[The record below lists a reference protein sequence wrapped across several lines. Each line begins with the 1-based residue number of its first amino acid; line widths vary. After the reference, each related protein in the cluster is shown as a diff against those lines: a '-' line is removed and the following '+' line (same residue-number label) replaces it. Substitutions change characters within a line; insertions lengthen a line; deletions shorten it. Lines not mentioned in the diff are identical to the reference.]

1 MSAAPQRLRE
11 RSERTRRC
19 PPRPPC
25 GMPRCVRRHTEPAE
39 TLPEPA
45 RFTGPCRPHRNL
57 RTHAMAALQDVDLS
71 SYAIQN
77 QQWFRDIVAQM
88 FWRWYEANLDTKVTT
103 IKIWIIKKDIFVR
116 DLRSIFELLFGPQP
130 NGTTT

>member
-19 PPRPPC
+19 AAPTMLRNAVMLPKTIRPRGNTVPNR
-25 GMPRCVRRHTEPAE
+25 PRR
-39 TLPEPA
+39 TLPPTPKLA
-45 RFTGPCRPHRNL
+45 GD
-57 RTHAMAALQDVDLS
+57 AQMSALQNIDLNSYKIQDQAWFKDV
-71 SYAIQN
+71 
-77 QQWFRDIVAQM
+77 VAQV

-103 IKIWIIKKDIFVR
+103 VQFWIIKKHIFVR
-116 DLRSIFELLFGPQP
+116 DLRSIFELLFGQQP